1 MWNRRDLPS
10 QKFSKPQRASR
21 SRNLFFVF
29 IWIFPL
35 CFFPLNVQAGE
46 VTLAW
51 DPPSTEYGGFVLSYG
66 TSSGSYSENEDVG
79 SKTTHTVTNLD
90 AGQTYFFAVKAYN
103 NNNTIESP
111 YSNQM
116 SITVPAPD
124 TLAPASP
131 KSVQIVSGG

>member
-1 MWNRRDLPS
+1 MCNNQALPS
-10 QKFSKPQRASR
+10 QKFSKPRRSSRAH
-21 SRNLFFVF
+21 NLFFVF

-51 DPPSTEYGGFVLSYG
+51 DPPSTEYSGFILSYG
-66 TSSGSYSENEDVG
+66 SSSGSYSDNQDVG
-79 SKTTHTVTNLD
+79 NKTTHTVTNLD

-103 NNNTIESP
+103 TNNEESS
-111 YSNQM
+111 YSNQA
-116 SITVPAPD
+116 SATVPAPD
-124 TLAPASP
+124 TTAPASP